1 MTDKKGNLNLFE
13 AIELRNGYDRHIGL
27 IKKLISVKPYQ
38 TADEDQYYGR
48 SAPKSFDVENR
59 PAEGFDPK
67 EMELKLKKLETKRL
81 KLNMAIQSTNFASV
95 IDFNGEQ
102 ISITE
107 ALEIRKKLQ
116 AEFDNKS
123 KCVTDSAYKQIT
135 HKEKRDIEHQPK
147 DSFCETYEDFQ
158 NSLIQL
164 RQLTNKIHIT
174 NHVSV
179 TNFKGE

>member
-1 MTDKKGNLNLFE
+1 MADKKGNLNLLE

-27 IKKLISVKPYQ
+27 IKKLLSVKPYQ
-38 TADEDQYYGR
+38 RHEEEYYHHA
-48 SAPKSFDVENR
+48 APKSFDVENR

-81 KLNMAIQSTNFASV
+81 KLNMAIQSTNFASTV
-95 IDFNGEQ
+95 DFDGEQ

-116 AEFDNKS
+116 AEFDSKS

-135 HKEKRDIEHQPK
+135 HKEKRDIEHHPA
-147 DSFCETYEDFQ
+147 DSFQETYEDFQ
-158 NSLIQL
+158 NSLTQL
-164 RQLTNKIHIT
+164 RRLTNKIHLA
-174 NHVSV
+174 NHASV
-179 TNFKGE
+179 TDFKDE

>member
-1 MTDKKGNLNLFE
+1 MLKKMVIYYSYEGNTRFM
-13 AIELRNGYDRHIGL
+13 A
-27 IKKLISVKPYQ
+27 Q
-38 TADEDQYYGR
+38 TIAGAVGADL
-48 SAPKSFDVENR
+48 
-59 PAEGFDPK
+59 
-67 EMELKLKKLETKRL
+67 MELKLKKLETKRL
-81 KLNMAIQSTNFASV
+81 KLNMAIQSTNFAST
-95 IDFNGEQ
+95 IDFDGEQ

-123 KCVTDSAYKQIT
+123 KSVTDSAYKQIT

-164 RQLTNKIHIT
+164 RQLTNKIHLA
-174 NHVSV
+174 NHASV
-179 TNFKGE
+179 TNFKDE